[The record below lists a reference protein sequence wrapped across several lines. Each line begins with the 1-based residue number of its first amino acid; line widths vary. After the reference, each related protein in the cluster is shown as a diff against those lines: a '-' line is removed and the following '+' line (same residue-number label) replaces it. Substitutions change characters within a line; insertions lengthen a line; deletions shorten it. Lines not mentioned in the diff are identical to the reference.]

1 MTEVVGIRL
10 RTSDKTIYNFLP
22 KNKKLKKGVTV
33 IVETEKG
40 LEFGKVELENYE
52 INILKSDKLLREV
65 VRIASKEDF
74 FQNKKNEQEEKK
86 ALNYCKNLVEKKQ
99 MNMTI
104 VDAHYTFEREQ
115 LIFRFLSDTRIDFR
129 DLAKELANKYKT
141 RIELRQ
147 IGSRDKAKEVGGCGL
162 CGQQLCCSRFLKDL
176 DSVSINMAKN
186 QNIALNPSK
195 INGLCGRLLCCLKY
209 EDENYKYSRKGMPKI
224 GQTVLTVKGEGKVLS
239 MDVLKRKYFV
249 DIPKIGI
256 VEVEL
261 KDEG

>member
-1 MTEVVGIRL
+1 MIEVVGVRL
-10 RTSDKTIYNFLP
+10 NTSEKTVYTFLP
-22 KNKKLKKGVTV
+22 KNKKLKKGITV
-33 IVETEKG
+33 VVDTEKG
-40 LEFGKVELENYE
+40 LEFGTVELENYE
-52 INILKSDKLLREV
+52 VDALKYDKPPKEII
-65 VRIASKEDF
+65 RIASKDDF
-74 FQNKKNEQEEKK
+74 FKNKKNEQDAKK
-86 ALNYCKNLVEKKQ
+86 ALQYCKDLVEQKQ
-99 MNMTI
+99 LNMSL

-162 CGQQLCCSRFLKDL
+162 CGQQLCCSRFLNDL

-209 EDENYKYSRKGMPKI
+209 EDETYKCSRKGMPKI
-224 GQTVLTVKGEGKVLS
+224 GQTVSTPKGGGKVISL
-239 MDVLKRKYFV
+239 DILNRKYSV

-256 VEVEL
+256 IEVEVE
-261 KDEG
+261 DES